1 MSPLTS
7 SFGASMHPK
16 RQTHHGQVGAL
27 VRAHLYDRRRSLL
40 AWGLPLG
47 LWSAFIVL
55 IFPSV
60 EGALSK
66 AMKSYPPALK
76 EAFGIGELTSVEQ
89 YLHAEMLSLIVPL
102 ALGYLAVR
110 AVASSLSGAAESGRL
125 DVLLSAPVSRSR
137 IVAASFAATAAEL
150 AIVLILTVIITGLGS
165 LVAGAHLSL
174 STALAGY
181 ANVWPLALVFAGLGV
196 IATGFSLRTT
206 VVTGAV
212 AGVLVTMY
220 VIDLVGRLDPD
231 LSGIRYASV
240 FKYYGNA
247 IEDGIDPVSFIGV
260 TVAAIALAALGA
272 WLFERRDLAG

>member
-1 MSPLTS
+1 M
-7 SFGASMHPK
+7 G
-16 RQTHHGQVGAL
+16 RQVGAL
-27 VRAHLYDRRRSLL
+27 VATHLSDRRRSLL
-40 AWGLPLG
+40 AWGVPLG

-66 AMKSYPPALK
+66 VIKNYPPALK
-76 EAFGIGELTSVEQ
+76 EAFGIGELTNVEQ

-110 AVASSLSGAAESGRL
+110 AVASGLSGAAESGRL

-137 IVAASFAATAAEL
+137 LAAASFAATAVEL
-150 AIVLILTVIITGLGS
+150 AIVLVLTVILTGLGS
-165 LVAGAHLSL
+165 LVSGADLSL
-174 STALAGY
+174 GSALAGY
-181 ANVWPLALVFAGLGV
+181 ANVWPLALVFAGFGI
-196 IATGFSLRTT
+196 IATGFSLRTS

-220 VIDLVGRLDPD
+220 VIDLIGRLDPS

-247 IEDGIDPVSFIGV
+247 IEDGIEPLAFLGV
-260 TVAAIALAALGA
+260 TVAAIILAAVGA
-272 WLFERRDLAG
+272 WLFERRDLSA